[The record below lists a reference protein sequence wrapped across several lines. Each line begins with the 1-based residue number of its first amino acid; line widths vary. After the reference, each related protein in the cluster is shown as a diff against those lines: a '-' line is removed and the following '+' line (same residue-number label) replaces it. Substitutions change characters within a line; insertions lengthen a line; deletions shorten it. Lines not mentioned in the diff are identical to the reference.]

1 MLHFAAR
8 WGLEKLCVILLEC
21 PGGVAACEM
30 KSCSGKTP
38 SELAEIAGYLKLSST
53 IKNFTVS
60 FLRVFIDFSVLTKS
74 FFISFNSK

>member
-38 SELAEIAGYLKLSST
+38 PELAELAGYLKLSTT
-53 IKNFTVS
+53 IKNFTV
-60 FLRVFIDFSVLTKS
+60 RVLLIDFVIPFNDLMI
-74 FFISFNSK
+74 ISYSK